1 MRRNLVSIVIVLLA
15 FCPFAPIASVA
26 SAQLPLD
33 PLSKP
38 APASDPLTNPGL
50 TPEVAFLYS
59 LEAKF
64 AHDTAQQGGA
74 AFAKWFADD
83 GIELANGK
91 APVIGHAAIAASAN
105 WAPDQ
110 YQLTWTPEGGRM
122 SPAGDMGFTWGH
134 YEGHAKDRDGSPI
147 LNSGRYMTVWKKQPD
162 GSWKVELDSS
172 NQEPPAK
179 EDCCKLP

>member
-1 MRRNLVSIVIVLLA
+1 MRRALFTVFLGLLA
-15 FCPFAPIASVA
+15 FVPFAK
-26 SAQLPLD
+26 AQLPLD

-38 APASDPLTNPGL
+38 APAADPLTNPGL

-64 AHDTAQQGGA
+64 ARDTAQQGGA
-74 AFAKWFADD
+74 AFAKWFAED

-91 APVIGHAAIAASAN
+91 APVIGRAAIAANAN
-105 WAPDQ
+105 WTPDQ
-110 YQLTWTPEGGRM
+110 YRLTWTPEGGRM
-122 SPAGDMGFTWGH
+122 GQAGDMGFTWGH
-134 YEGHAKDRDGSPI
+134 YEGHAHDAEGNPI
-147 LNSGRYMTVWKKQPD
+147 VNSGRYMTVWKKQPD
-162 GSWKVELDSS
+162 NSWKVELDSS

>member
-1 MRRNLVSIVIVLLA
+1 MRPTPLALIFIATLA
-15 FCPFAPIASVA
+15 FSPLAG
-26 SAQLPLD
+26 AQLPID

-38 APASDPLTNPGL
+38 APAADPLTNPGL

-64 AHDTAQQGGA
+64 AHDTAQMGGP

-91 APVIGHAAIAASAN
+91 APVIGRAAITATAN
-105 WAPDQ
+105 WTPEQ

-122 SPAGDMGFTWGH
+122 SHDGDMGFTWGH
-134 YEGHAKDRDGSPI
+134 YEGHAKDSQGNPI
-147 LNSGRYMTVWKKQPD
+147 VNSGRYMTIWKKQPD
-162 GSWKVELDSS
+162 NSWRVALDSS
-172 NQEPPAK
+172 NEEPPAK

>member
-1 MRRNLVSIVIVLLA
+1 MRRTFFITLSCFVA
-15 FCPFAPIASVA
+15 FCSCAG
-26 SAQLPLD
+26 AQLPLD

-38 APASDPLTNPGL
+38 APAANPLTDPGI
-50 TPEVAFLYS
+50 TPEVSFLYS

-64 AHDTAQQGGA
+64 AHDTAQGGGT

-83 GIELANGK
+83 AVTLSNGK
-91 APVIGHAAIAASAN
+91 APVIGRAAIAAGAD

-122 SPAGDMGFTWGH
+122 SASGDMGFTWGH
-134 YEGHAKDRDGSPI
+134 YEGRAKDRDGSTI
-147 LNSGRYMTVWKKQPD
+147 LTTGRYMTVWKKQPS
-162 GSWKVELDSS
+162 GEWKVELDAS
-172 NQEPPAK
+172 NKEPEK